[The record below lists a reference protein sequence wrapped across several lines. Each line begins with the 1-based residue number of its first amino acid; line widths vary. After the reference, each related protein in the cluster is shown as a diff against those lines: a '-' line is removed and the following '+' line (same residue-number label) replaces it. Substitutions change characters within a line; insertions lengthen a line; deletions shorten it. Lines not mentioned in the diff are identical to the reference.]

1 MLILP
6 KKPKNSF
13 QHEPLKS
20 LSCGEIL
27 CCFSVGLSHPSVLND
42 WMSQTYK
49 SLVPLCVRRSESG
62 DGREQQG
69 ISPQRTPPAPHVES
83 VPLTKINKNLEK
95 EIDMKRKRNKFCLV
109 YMLVLFAVLG
119 ILYYVQIRNEQKH
132 EAENVNMVYQ
142 MLGELQKGVS
152 YEQVAAD
159 VLKGNENQDALEEGL
174 RILAEYGYDKDYHSV
189 FSKRT
194 NAYAKKLA
202 VFYLMI
208 YLLFLVWGY
217 IFLRLIKKNREAEY
231 QKLGNILERFHNGEY
246 DFLAENMKE
255 ELESSVYMRLESLG
269 KKLKLNEQRMAV
281 EKEETKVLVTDLSHQ
296 LKTPVASIKM
306 CFQLLEDENLQPEE
320 RREFLNRLG
329 EQILHLE
336 GLLEALVNISRMET
350 GMIEIR
356 KEMTGIFNTVVQA
369 VNQVYMKAEDKGI
382 EIVIDT
388 DNGEIENLSL
398 AHDVKW
404 TKEAVVNVLENAVK
418 YSPADS
424 TIEIIMKKQLHF
436 LRIEI
441 RDEGIGIKKEEINRI
456 FQRFYR
462 GKHEVIRQAEGSG
475 VGLYLARKILEEQG
489 GNITVALPVGNKQ
502 VKGSTFAIMLPL
514 KSGSVP
520 SSKAENY

>member
-1 MLILP
+1 M
-6 KKPKNSF
+6 KK
-13 QHEPLKS
+13 
-20 LSCGEIL
+20 
-27 CCFSVGLSHPSVLND
+27 
-42 WMSQTYK
+42 
-49 SLVPLCVRRSESG
+49 
-62 DGREQQG
+62 
-69 ISPQRTPPAPHVES
+69 
-83 VPLTKINKNLEK
+83 
-95 EIDMKRKRNKFCLV
+95 KRNRFCLI

-119 ILYYVQIRNEQKH
+119 ILYYIQIRNEQKH

-159 VLKGNENQDALEEGL
+159 VLKGNENQDALKEGL
-174 RILAEYGYDKDYHSV
+174 QILAEYGYDRDYHSV

-208 YLLFLVWGY
+208 YVLSLILGY
-217 IFLRLIKKNREAEY
+217 IFLGIIKKNREAEY

-246 DFLAENMKE
+246 DFWAENMKE

-269 KKLKLNEQRMAV
+269 KKLELNEQRMAV
-281 EKEETKVLVTDLSHQ
+281 EKEETKALVTDLSHQ

-320 RREFLNRLG
+320 RKEFLNRLG

-336 GLLEALVNISRMET
+336 GLLAALVNISRMET

-356 KEMTGIFNTVVQA
+356 KERTGIFSTVVQA

-388 DNGEIENLSL
+388 DNEEIENLLL

-404 TKEAVVNVLENAVK
+404 TKEAIVNVLENAVK

-424 TIEIIMKKQLHF
+424 VIQIIMKKQLHF

-441 RDEGIGIKKEEINRI
+441 QDEGIGIKKEEINRI

-462 GKHEVIRQAEGSG
+462 GKHEVVRQAEGSG

-489 GNITVALPVGNKQ
+489 GNITVVLPVGSKQ

-514 KSGSVP
+514 KSNNLYFSEEG
-520 SSKAENY
+520 

>member
-1 MLILP
+1 
-6 KKPKNSF
+6 
-13 QHEPLKS
+13 
-20 LSCGEIL
+20 
-27 CCFSVGLSHPSVLND
+27 
-42 WMSQTYK
+42 
-49 SLVPLCVRRSESG
+49 
-62 DGREQQG
+62 
-69 ISPQRTPPAPHVES
+69 
-83 VPLTKINKNLEK
+83 
-95 EIDMKRKRNKFCLV
+95 MKRKRNRFCLI
-109 YMLVLFAVLG
+109 YMLILFAVLG

-159 VLKGNENQDALEEGL
+159 VLKGNENEEALEEGL
-174 RILAEYGYDKDYHSV
+174 RILAEYGYDRDYHSV

-194 NAYAKKLA
+194 NVYAKKLA
-202 VFYLMI
+202 VFYLII
-208 YLLFLVWGY
+208 YVLSLALGY
-217 IFLRLIKKNREAEY
+217 IFLRIIKKNREEEY

-269 KKLKLNEQRMAV
+269 KKLELNEQRMAV
-281 EKEETKVLVTDLSHQ
+281 EKEETKALVTDLSHQ

-320 RREFLNRLG
+320 RKEFLNRLG

-336 GLLEALVNISRMET
+336 GLLAALVNISRMET

-388 DNGEIENLSL
+388 DTEETENLLL

-418 YSPADS
+418 YSPANS
-424 TIEIIMKKQLHF
+424 TIQITMKKQLHF

-441 RDEGIGIKKEEINRI
+441 KDEGIGIKKEEINRI

-462 GKHEVIRQAEGSG
+462 GKHEVVRQAEGSG

-489 GNITVALPVGNKQ
+489 GNITVVLPVGSKQ

-514 KSGSVP
+514 KSDRL
-520 SSKAENY
+520 SSLQAGGF

>member
-1 MLILP
+1 
-6 KKPKNSF
+6 
-13 QHEPLKS
+13 
-20 LSCGEIL
+20 
-27 CCFSVGLSHPSVLND
+27 
-42 WMSQTYK
+42 
-49 SLVPLCVRRSESG
+49 
-62 DGREQQG
+62 
-69 ISPQRTPPAPHVES
+69 
-83 VPLTKINKNLEK
+83 
-95 EIDMKRKRNKFCLV
+95 MKRKRNKFCLV

-189 FSKRT
+189 FSKGT

-269 KKLKLNEQRMAV
+269 KKLELNEQRMAV
-281 EKEETKVLVTDLSHQ
+281 EKEETKALVTDLSHQ

-320 RREFLNRLG
+320 RKEFLNRLG

-514 KSGSVP
+514 KSGGVP

>member
-1 MLILP
+1 
-6 KKPKNSF
+6 
-13 QHEPLKS
+13 
-20 LSCGEIL
+20 
-27 CCFSVGLSHPSVLND
+27 
-42 WMSQTYK
+42 
-49 SLVPLCVRRSESG
+49 
-62 DGREQQG
+62 
-69 ISPQRTPPAPHVES
+69 
-83 VPLTKINKNLEK
+83 
-95 EIDMKRKRNKFCLV
+95 MKRKRNKFCLV

-174 RILAEYGYDKDYHSV
+174 RILAENGYDKDYHSV

-202 VFYLMI
+202 DFYLMI

-269 KKLKLNEQRMAV
+269 KKLELNEQRMAV
-281 EKEETKVLVTDLSHQ
+281 EKEETKALVTDLSHQ

-320 RREFLNRLG
+320 RKEFLNRLG

-424 TIEIIMKKQLHF
+424 TIQIIMKKQIHF

-441 RDEGIGIKKEEINRI
+441 KDEGIGIKKEEINRI

-489 GNITVALPVGNKQ
+489 GNITVVLPVGKEVRLQ
-502 VKGSTFAIMLPL
+502 LCCR
-514 KSGSVP
+514 
-520 SSKAENY
+520 

>member
-1 MLILP
+1 
-6 KKPKNSF
+6 
-13 QHEPLKS
+13 
-20 LSCGEIL
+20 
-27 CCFSVGLSHPSVLND
+27 
-42 WMSQTYK
+42 
-49 SLVPLCVRRSESG
+49 
-62 DGREQQG
+62 
-69 ISPQRTPPAPHVES
+69 
-83 VPLTKINKNLEK
+83 
-95 EIDMKRKRNKFCLV
+95 MKRKRNRFCLI

-159 VLKGNENQDALEEGL
+159 VLKGNENEEALEEGL
-174 RILAEYGYDKDYHSV
+174 RILAEYGYDRDYHSV

-194 NAYAKKLA
+194 KAYAKRLA
-202 VFYLMI
+202 VFYLII
-208 YLLFLVWGY
+208 YVFSLALGY
-217 IFLRLIKKNREAEY
+217 IFLRIIKKNREEEY

-269 KKLKLNEQRMAV
+269 KKLELNEQRMAV
-281 EKEETKVLVTDLSHQ
+281 EKEETKALVTDLSHQ

-320 RREFLNRLG
+320 RKEFLNRLG

-336 GLLEALVNISRMET
+336 GLLAALVNISRMET
-350 GMIEIR
+350 GMIEIH

-388 DNGEIENLSL
+388 DTKETENLLL

-424 TIEIIMKKQLHF
+424 TIQITMKKQLHF
-436 LRIEI
+436 LRIDI
-441 RDEGIGIKKEEINRI
+441 KDEGIGIKKEEINRI

-462 GKHEVIRQAEGSG
+462 GKHEVVRQAEGSG

-489 GNITVALPVGNKQ
+489 GNITVVLPVGIKQ

-514 KSGSVP
+514 K
-520 SSKAENY
+520 

>member
-1 MLILP
+1 
-6 KKPKNSF
+6 
-13 QHEPLKS
+13 
-20 LSCGEIL
+20 
-27 CCFSVGLSHPSVLND
+27 
-42 WMSQTYK
+42 
-49 SLVPLCVRRSESG
+49 
-62 DGREQQG
+62 
-69 ISPQRTPPAPHVES
+69 
-83 VPLTKINKNLEK
+83 
-95 EIDMKRKRNKFCLV
+95 MKRKRNKFCLV

-202 VFYLMI
+202 DFYLMI
-208 YLLFLVWGY
+208 YLLFLV
-217 IFLRLIKKNREAEY
+217 FLRLIKKNREAEY

-269 KKLKLNEQRMAV
+269 KKLELNEQRMAV
-281 EKEETKVLVTDLSHQ
+281 EKEETKALVTDLSHQ

-320 RREFLNRLG
+320 RKEFLNRLG

-424 TIEIIMKKQLHF
+424 TIQIIMKKQIHF

-441 RDEGIGIKKEEINRI
+441 KDEGIGIKKEEINRI

-489 GNITVALPVGNKQ
+489 GNITVVLPVG
-502 VKGSTFAIMLPL
+502 KGSTFAIMLPL
-514 KSGSVP
+514 KSDSL
-520 SSKAENY
+520 SSLQAGGL

>member
-1 MLILP
+1 
-6 KKPKNSF
+6 
-13 QHEPLKS
+13 
-20 LSCGEIL
+20 
-27 CCFSVGLSHPSVLND
+27 
-42 WMSQTYK
+42 
-49 SLVPLCVRRSESG
+49 
-62 DGREQQG
+62 
-69 ISPQRTPPAPHVES
+69 
-83 VPLTKINKNLEK
+83 
-95 EIDMKRKRNKFCLV
+95 MKRKRNKFCLV

>member
-1 MLILP
+1 
-6 KKPKNSF
+6 
-13 QHEPLKS
+13 
-20 LSCGEIL
+20 
-27 CCFSVGLSHPSVLND
+27 
-42 WMSQTYK
+42 
-49 SLVPLCVRRSESG
+49 
-62 DGREQQG
+62 
-69 ISPQRTPPAPHVES
+69 
-83 VPLTKINKNLEK
+83 
-95 EIDMKRKRNKFCLV
+95 
-109 YMLVLFAVLG
+109 MLVLFAVLG